1 MPKTLKCRKKY
12 NNVTRKNKDKSI
24 IRKFNAQSQKYID
37 NSLVNTLI
45 SEMKNKTRPNNE
57 LPKTLFNKY
66 SYSMEKT
73 KKDNYG
79 RLFYYNGNKKNLLID
94 WDKLSGRNNFFLV
107 GDYEIS
113 NNERYISY
121 TIDTKG
127 DRLFD
132 LFIKDYENNKTERIV
147 QNCDDST
154 VFSNDSQYI
163 YYIKYDVDLRPS
175 KIYSYNICTKK
186 HTLVFHEKNRSKMIS
201 FNLSSDRQ
209 NIIVDVRSYNS
220 SIPYIINDNNI
231 KKVMSTKKHQR
242 VYLDHW
248 RGTWYVLKKYYNK
261 TYISIT
267 NDFKK
272 YESILTNKK
281 NSTYEKIFLKGE
293 YLIVVVREKQKRK
306 ILFYNI
312 VTKKTKYLSLINA
325 KYSVYFQYLTNLDI
339 NNNTISLKYTTFT
352 HPTKLVSIDIDTLKV
367 HVVYDFKS
375 KKYNPN
381 KYVEKI
387 HQVNKNVFIT
397 MIHKKNLSLK
407 NQKCL
412 LYGYGSYGHTIDP
425 SFDSAVIS
433 LVDRGF
439 IYCYAHIRGSSFSGY
454 STWLDGKLMNKKNT
468 FNDFIAAGEW
478 LLKNKYT
485 TSEKLTIWGRSAGG
499 LLIGSV
505 INIKPEMANLAIL
518 GVPFVE
524 VVDTMTDS
532 CQPLVTEEYEE
543 WGNPRNKAVYDYM
556 SSYDP
561 IKNINNAYNYP
572 NLYIYSNI
580 DDTLVIYDQ
589 VLRYYKKIKD
599 SAVFSAEDK
608 FALLN
613 INLKYGHTQATK
625 KNESLRETAEIYSMI
640 IKY

>member
-261 TYISIT
+261 TSISIT

>member
-79 RLFYYNGNKKNLLID
+79 RLFYYNDNKKNLLLD

-220 SIPYIINDNNI
+220 SIPYIINGNNI

-272 YESILTNKK
+272 YETILTNKK
-281 NSTYEKIFLKGE
+281 TSTYEKMFLKGE

-367 HVVYDFKS
+367 NVVYDFKS

>member
-220 SIPYIINDNNI
+220 SIPYIINGNNI

-261 TYISIT
+261 TSISIT

-272 YESILTNKK
+272 YETILTNKK
-281 NSTYEKIFLKGE
+281 TSTYEKMFLKGE

>member
-220 SIPYIINDNNI
+220 SIPYIINGNNI
-231 KKVMSTKKHQR
+231 TH
-242 VYLDHW
+242 
-248 RGTWYVLKKYYNK
+248 
-261 TYISIT
+261 ISGC
-267 NDFKK
+267 
-272 YESILTNKK
+272 YC
-281 NSTYEKIFLKGE
+281 
-293 YLIVVVREKQKRK
+293 
-306 ILFYNI
+306 
-312 VTKKTKYLSLINA
+312 
-325 KYSVYFQYLTNLDI
+325 
-339 NNNTISLKYTTFT
+339 TFT
-352 HPTKLVSIDIDTLKV
+352 
-367 HVVYDFKS
+367 
-375 KKYNPN
+375 
-381 KYVEKI
+381 
-387 HQVNKNVFIT
+387 VNTV
-397 MIHKKNLSLK
+397 
-407 NQKCL
+407 
-412 LYGYGSYGHTIDP
+412 
-425 SFDSAVIS
+425 
-433 LVDRGF
+433 
-439 IYCYAHIRGSSFSGY
+439 
-454 STWLDGKLMNKKNT
+454 
-468 FNDFIAAGEW
+468 
-478 LLKNKYT
+478 
-485 TSEKLTIWGRSAGG
+485 
-499 LLIGSV
+499 
-505 INIKPEMANLAIL
+505 
-518 GVPFVE
+518 
-524 VVDTMTDS
+524 
-532 CQPLVTEEYEE
+532 
-543 WGNPRNKAVYDYM
+543 
-556 SSYDP
+556 
-561 IKNINNAYNYP
+561 
-572 NLYIYSNI
+572 
-580 DDTLVIYDQ
+580 
-589 VLRYYKKIKD
+589 
-599 SAVFSAEDK
+599 
-608 FALLN
+608 
-613 INLKYGHTQATK
+613 
-625 KNESLRETAEIYSMI
+625 
-640 IKY
+640 